1 MGRLSGIST
10 LTEKWTKGLSGMKV
24 ASTRK
29 TSWGLLDKWAVHVGG
44 GLTHRLRKGDAVM
57 IKENDQIALREDD
70 ESRSKETMKRW
81 IQTTDFNW
89 HGSFTV
95 IEVDSISLALT
106 VAKSWCNRMMET
118 DENRPLV
125 IMLDNMGPVKTKEAV
140 MDLKSH
146 GYNEWI
152 YTEASGNVKFED
164 IDEWKITDVDVIS
177 TSKLNMGVSSI
188 DMSMLLD
195 DEGIRE
201 IIPE

>member
-1 MGRLSGIST
+1 
-10 LTEKWTKGLSGMKV
+10 
-24 ASTRK
+24 
-29 TSWGLLDKWAVHVGG
+29 
-44 GLTHRLRKGDAVM
+44 
-57 IKENDQIALREDD
+57 
-70 ESRSKETMKRW
+70 
-81 IQTTDFNW
+81 
-89 HGSFTV
+89 
-95 IEVDSISLALT
+95 
-106 VAKSWCNRMMET
+106 MMET
-118 DENRPLV
+118 NENRPLV

>member
-1 MGRLSGIST
+1 
-10 LTEKWTKGLSGMKV
+10 
-24 ASTRK
+24 
-29 TSWGLLDKWAVHVGG
+29 
-44 GLTHRLRKGDAVM
+44 M
-57 IKENDQIALREDD
+57 IKENDQIALREG
-70 ESRSKETMKRW
+70 EENRSKETMKRW
-81 IQTTDFNW
+81 IETTDFNW

-201 IIPE
+201 IVSQ